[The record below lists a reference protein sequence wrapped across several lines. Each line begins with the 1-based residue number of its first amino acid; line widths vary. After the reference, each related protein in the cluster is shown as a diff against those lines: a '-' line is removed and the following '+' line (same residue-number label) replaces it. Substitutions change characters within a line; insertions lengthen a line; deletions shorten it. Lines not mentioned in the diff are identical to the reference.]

1 MPTLKNSADR
11 ILFSIFSLECWPQ
24 KNTLPLR
31 AIPPTICALWCSG
44 GTASLRSAPH
54 STMHSVMK
62 NDHRSRKTKR
72 MLPFLF
78 VIVLCAHSA
87 QGNELV
93 RQDAERLL
101 SYRHVATIGIG
112 LGLAGLAHTWDGNL
126 KEHMPGQ
133 APFATTVRYTNI
145 YGSSYFNLPASVGL
159 WGVGALGRYP
169 QLRETGATL
178 LRTMLWTQA
187 VVGPVKWSVRRR
199 RPDHSNRLSFP
210 SGHTAN
216 AFAIARLMHRSH
228 GPRIGVPLYALG
240 IFVAAGRVEDN
251 RHYFSDVIM
260 GAALGLV
267 VGNSVHIKGVSR
279 RVSLTPQMIGSQP
292 QLVLRVRF

>member
-11 ILFSIFSLECWPQ
+11 ILFSIFALKFWPQ

-31 AIPPTICALWCSG
+31 AIPPTICAPWRSG

-54 STMHSVMK
+54 SAMHSVMK
-62 NDHRSRKTKR
+62 NDHRSRKTKY

-101 SYRHVATIGIG
+101 SYHHAATIGIG
-112 LGLAGLAHTWDGNL
+112 LGLAGLAHAWDDDL
-126 KEHMPGQ
+126 EKEMQGKN
-133 APFATTVRYTNI
+133 PFATTAQYTNI

-187 VVGPVKWSVRRR
+187 AIGPIKWSVRRR
-199 RPDHSNRLSFP
+199 RPDHSNKLSFP

-216 AFAIARLMHRSH
+216 AFAIARLLQRGH
-228 GPRIGVPLYALG
+228 GARIGMPLYALG

-267 VGNSVHIKGVSR
+267 VGNSVHIKGVSK
-279 RVSLTPQMIGSQP
+279 RVSVTPQMIGSQP